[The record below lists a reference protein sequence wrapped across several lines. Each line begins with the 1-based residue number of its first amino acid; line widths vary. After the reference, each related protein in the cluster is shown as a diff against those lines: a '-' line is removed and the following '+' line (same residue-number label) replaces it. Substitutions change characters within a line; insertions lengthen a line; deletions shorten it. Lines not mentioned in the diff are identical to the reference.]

1 MNHYKIYLLFIAL
14 IFNNQVFA
22 QESKPTILSKFTFS
36 LNYKESILMSKTDFK
51 TQSRDL
57 FAGYRIGNSFV
68 IGLNSGIYNE
78 FNSKK
83 NEFYCFNN
91 YGLGFKY
98 QFVFE
103 KRHLNKEFMM
113 EPYLIF
119 NNAINKMNDDSYFF
133 YDVGLNF
140 IYPKAPYFYLGTG
153 VRQNFY
159 SDDTKRTIDW
169 YYSFGLRF

>member
-68 IGLNSGIYNE
+68 IGLNSGIYN
-78 FNSKK
+78 NLMQK
-83 NEFYCFNN
+83 NEVLLFNN
-91 YGLGFKY
+91 YGFGFKY
-98 QFVFE
+98 QFVF
-103 KRHLNKEFMM
+103 
-113 EPYLIF
+113 
-119 NNAINKMNDDSYFF
+119 
-133 YDVGLNF
+133 
-140 IYPKAPYFYLGTG
+140 
-153 VRQNFY
+153 
-159 SDDTKRTIDW
+159 
-169 YYSFGLRF
+169 